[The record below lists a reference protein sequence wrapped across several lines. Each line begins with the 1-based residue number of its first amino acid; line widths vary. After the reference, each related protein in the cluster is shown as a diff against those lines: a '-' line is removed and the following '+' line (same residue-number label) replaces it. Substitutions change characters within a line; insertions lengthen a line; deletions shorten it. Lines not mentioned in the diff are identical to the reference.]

1 MSKRK
6 KALLILTIT
15 LILLGGG
22 LSYIIMS
29 PGTWSEYL
37 IEYINENLLES
48 NDWSL
53 SLVEIDGKLTSDVT
67 LRSVYLRSGD
77 GSVVIFC
84 ENVLLNLDLSRILS
98 GKWGID
104 ELAFDNAIV
113 TVRNNKEN
121 SIENLS
127 FITDFLENDFSVSTL
142 RMLSLIHI

>member
-98 GKWGID
+98 GK
-104 ELAFDNAIV
+104 
-113 TVRNNKEN
+113 
-121 SIENLS
+121 
-127 FITDFLENDFSVSTL
+127 
-142 RMLSLIHI
+142 